1 MSSLTALT
9 LFAMSVMDDPEAFSQ
24 RSFDYL
30 VIGGGTAGLTVAAR
44 LFEKPQITVVAVE
57 AGEA

>member
-1 MSSLTALT
+1 MSSLTPLT

-44 LFEKPQITVVAVE
+44 LSEKPQITVVAVE